1 MNWQWIDTATGFI
14 VGMIVMA
21 TVIIIVVL
29 LVGIKGGLTMIK
41 TILEDVLSPGELFI
55 YKWQLNILGD
65 FKTALS
71 RAIASADNT
80 NLHLLELGFPMEVS
94 AYKCFAYQSGWWQE
108 VEKKIEKW
116 KEANAHNDN
125 DNL

>member
-1 MNWQWIDTATGFI
+1 
-14 VGMIVMA
+14 
-21 TVIIIVVL
+21 
-29 LVGIKGGLTMIK
+29 MIK

-55 YKWQLNILGD
+55 YKWQLDILGD

-80 NLHLLELGFPMEVS
+80 NLYLLELGFPMEVQ
-94 AYKCFAYQSGWWQE
+94 AYKKFAYRAGWWQE

-116 KEANAHNDN
+116 KEANANNDN